1 MPPSFVSDPA
11 KSITQTYG
19 ALCSLAPAVKA
30 NSRAIILDEGQ
41 EATPLDG
48 DKVRLRLHLRRW
60 RVWRA
65 HRPTCVFFTLSSEYN

>member
-1 MPPSFVSDPA
+1 MPA
-11 KSITQTYG
+11 KSITRTYRSLG
-19 ALCSLAPAVKA
+19 SLAPAIKA

-65 HRPTCVFFTLSSEYN
+65 HRPTCVFFNLLIEYT